1 MERDIEQH
9 LVNWN
14 LFKAYGEFN
23 IKFEGIVDRFR
34 KLLIDLVK
42 KYYGFEVDWEDENTD
57 RLPEYM
63 QDRLLKIILHDD
75 GAMAIIEKCRSCF
88 MDSTSQEVVSI
99 LKANQINPI
108 NLNIFDIQVAELLF
122 KKAIQLV
129 NVRNILIHTNFNEDF
144 FGWNPLTELKG
155 AKDKKIAKGFKEVNY
170 IFVLTNLELF
180 NEQMEKFYLHIRKL
194 QFAIYNEEENFNE
207 NDLNEITAM
216 VFQIETNS

>member
-108 NLNIFDIQVAELLF
+108 IQ
-122 KKAIQLV
+122 
-129 NVRNILIHTNFNEDF
+129 
-144 FGWNPLTELKG
+144 
-155 AKDKKIAKGFKEVNY
+155 
-170 IFVLTNLELF
+170 
-180 NEQMEKFYLHIRKL
+180 
-194 QFAIYNEEENFNE
+194 
-207 NDLNEITAM
+207 
-216 VFQIETNS
+216 